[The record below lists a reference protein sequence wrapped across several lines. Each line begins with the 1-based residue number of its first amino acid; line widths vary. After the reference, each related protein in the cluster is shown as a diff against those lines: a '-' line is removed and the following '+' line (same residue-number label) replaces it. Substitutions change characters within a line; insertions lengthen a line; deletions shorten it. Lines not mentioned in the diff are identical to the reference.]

1 MKATSGAPVE
11 FDLNTNVWLHNII
24 GAGLSYRTN
33 ESVLA
38 MVETQ
43 VTAQL
48 RFGYAY
54 DMPFKRPN
62 SHELVLRYELGRL
75 FTKSKSFKSN

>member
-1 MKATSGAPVE
+1 M
-11 FDLNTNVWLHNII
+11 L
-24 GAGLSYRTN
+24 
-33 ESVLA
+33 
-38 MVETQ
+38 ETQ

-62 SHELVLRYELGRL
+62 SHELFLRYELGRL
-75 FTKSKSFKSN
+75 FPKYNKSN